1 MATIAGQ
8 KIGPYQVVGQIG
20 AGGMGEVYQAHDAR
34 LGRDVAI
41 KVLPPSFSSDPDRL
55 RDFRSATSFQPLAP
69 TAPSK
74 VHEPGLSAICMHL
87 TDLAATSG
95 YQVPMPRAGARWR
108 T

>member
-1 MATIAGQ
+1 MATTAAPKTGTN
-8 KIGPYQVVGQIG
+8 QVVGQIG

-55 RDFRSATSFQPLAP
+55 WDFRSATSSQPLAP

-74 VHEPGLSAICMHL
+74 VHEPGLSATSPCRALERGGGHDAAELPGKAL
-87 TDLAATSG
+87 TPST
-95 YQVPMPRAGARWR
+95 
-108 T
+108 